1 MTGKIS
7 IVDPPQEFDE
17 EGKGLGP
24 DAQVWKTYVKEA
36 DRVDEEL
43 VDGWNKSMG
52 VNLSCIILC
61 HLYHMSIVLTLL
73 VISQTLSSLVNT
85 SQPASTTPV
94 TNEQASASAFQPSPS
109 AICVNILWF
118 LSLSLSVAASLISML
133 AKEWCLEFM
142 SGRTGPPGAQA
153 RRRQRR
159 WYGLESWRMKEVLA
173 MLPSLIHLSLLLF
186 AIGLCVFLWD
196 IHYGVAIPVVVV
208 TTLAAGAYFACTI
221 LPFID
226 DYCSY
231 GTVLSRL
238 YKQFF
243 TEYSQSVRDNE
254 TEDETTS
261 RALHWMI
268 VNCETPRSVDVAL
281 QSLAGAEEGL
291 PSTMLERCDA
301 WTLIRQRAESIDLA
315 GERAETVNS
324 LYKRALECHFKMRA
338 RYDKSHHLNRNY
350 QQLVPLVL
358 GLQACINS
366 IIYKVLGRL
375 RPLDRNREI
384 LKQCTWIGPRLLR
397 FEHNVHLVNKSAY
410 RGTGLGDYEYDM
422 HAERSEALAEN
433 IIQVLAQHMT
443 GQVELEPAVQCALST
458 SLILLLSFKMATN
471 PSTAVAYLRKLIRA
485 NFSQLS
491 GNPEHKRITLNRN
504 IMADQW
510 NRTTFAL
517 LGGAI
522 AVANAS
528 CFVKESPCYLDALL
542 ENDTSGI
549 RKYCVERVVELG

>member
-17 EGKGLGP
+17 EGKELGP

-43 VDGWNKSMG
+43 VDGWNKSMD
-52 VNLSCIILC
+52 VNLIFAALFSAISTTFVIESYKNLKQDPADA
-61 HLYHMSIVLTLL
+61 SAQTLL

-85 SQPASTTPV
+85 SQIASSPPV
-94 TNEQASASAFQPSPS
+94 TNEQATVSAFQPSPS

-142 SGRTGPPGAQA
+142 SGRTGPPRAQA

-159 WYGLESWRMKEVLA
+159 WDGLESWIMKEY
-173 MLPSLIHLSLLLF
+173 SSQS
-186 AIGLCVFLWD
+186 GCVFLWD

-208 TTLAAGAYFACTI
+208 TTLAAGVYFACTI

-226 DYCSY
+226 DYCPY

-243 TEYSQSVRDNE
+243 TDYNQSVRDNE
-254 TEDETTS
+254 TQDETTG

-291 PSTMLERCDA
+291 PSTMLERYDA

-315 GERAETVNS
+315 GEKAATANS

-366 IIYKVLGRL
+366 IIYKVLGQL

-397 FEHNVHLVNKSAY
+397 FEHNVHLVDKSTY

-422 HAERSEALAEN
+422 HAERSEAVAEN
-433 IIQVLAQHMT
+433 IIQILAQHMT
-443 GQVELEPAVQCALST
+443 GRVELEPAVQCALST
-458 SLILLLSFKMATN
+458 SLILLLSFKMAAN
-471 PSTAVAYLRKLIRA
+471 PSAAVAAYTHHAK
-485 NFSQLS
+485 
-491 GNPEHKRITLNRN
+491 P
-504 IMADQW
+504 
-510 NRTTFAL
+510 
-517 LGGAI
+517 
-522 AVANAS
+522 
-528 CFVKESPCYLDALL
+528 
-542 ENDTSGI
+542 
-549 RKYCVERVVELG
+549 